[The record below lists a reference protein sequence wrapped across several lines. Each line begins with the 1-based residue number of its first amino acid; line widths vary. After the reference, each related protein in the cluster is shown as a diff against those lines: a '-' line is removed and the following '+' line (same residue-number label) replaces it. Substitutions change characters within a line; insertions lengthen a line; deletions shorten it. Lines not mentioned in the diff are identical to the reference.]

1 MELLANYQTPEQML
15 SVDSQILADLLQKAS
30 RGRFGLDKANQIQ
43 DFAKNSFGILLVSSS
58 FSLIIKQY
66 IEQLKNF
73 ESCIE
78 IFDSEIAKIYDSFDC
93 KLHTITGIG
102 KTLAA
107 VIFSEIGGDITR
119 VESVPK
125 IVAFAGLYPKNRQSG
140 ESINSKGHLSKRGS
154 PYLRRAICLA
164 AFVAAFK
171 DPAIN
176 KFYERKR
183 SEGKNHLNAM
193 GHVCHKLLSIIFAVL
208 RDNKPYVPA

>member
-1 MELLANYQTPEQML
+1 M
-15 SVDSQILADLLQKAS
+15 QKAS

-43 DFAKNSFGILLVSSS
+43 DFAKNSFGILLASSS

-107 VIFSEIGGDITR
+107 VIFSEIGGDFQNLSQCLNLLLLQGFI
-119 VESVPK
+119 PK
-125 IVAFAGLYPKNRQSG
+125 IGNRA
-140 ESINSKGHLSKRGS
+140 NL
-154 PYLRRAICLA
+154 
-164 AFVAAFK
+164 
-171 DPAIN
+171 
-176 KFYERKR
+176 
-183 SEGKNHLNAM
+183 
-193 GHVCHKLLSIIFAVL
+193 
-208 RDNKPYVPA
+208 